1 MSTKNSVS
9 ITEYKKRLAQAIEKH
24 NYNLQAPEVL
34 QLSQQLDAQ
43 IVPTFKK
50 QLDFQTYYLKTRKI
64 Y

>member
-1 MSTKNSVS
+1 MSTTNNIS

-34 QLSQQLDAQ
+34 QLSQQIDTQ
-43 IVPTFKK
+43 ILPTFKK
-50 QLDFQTYYLKTRKI
+50 QLDFQTYYLKTRKT